1 MKFAEIP
8 VSEVVHSRYS
18 GETTRIYDSE
28 TFSGL
33 SKSVKMM
40 GVNTPI
46 VVTDKNENGMYMV
59 IDGDH
64 RLEAAKAA
72 GLETIPAVINS
83 TVDPDK
89 PNRDEQILNYIH
101 NTQRVNLTSYE
112 AARIYQAVSKDCSH
126 DQTEE
131 VKACMGLSRYR
142 TDLYNKLNRLDVR
155 SAQILEKNGLDS
167 DGGLIEALL
176 AIRSSEDREDALDR
190 AFSIGLKRPDEL
202 TDFLSCI
209 GDVINLF
216 PKNIQ
221 AHFNGNELPFTKPVI
236 AFLGWYGS
244 EEKQME
250 LIEKF
255 HGIQRREMTTA
266 AENYL
271 CLLTGQDPDTGKR
284 NPDHACPEMEDIILS
299 PDFPFDLETIRAV
312 VNLCLAF
319 PDEPEK
325 RLHVVSELFDN
336 GRLTEDCLIRTVRL
350 IEKSFAGYPGEV
362 REFFW
367 SGSLRFSD
375 YTFRILDQLMSKT
388 YDLPTKLEMID
399 EGCRG
404 KPSPDQFEKRLAKA
418 IRERDDM
425 IREVAAQSNV
435 DPECLKNDEDIM
447 RVVGMPESDISR
459 IRSGIGGE
467 TRKPERDISGNGG
480 AAAGCPAG
488 KADIPGKED
497 DPDEYSSDYMMLA
510 DSMARSQNTGKLI
523 ELELLERGENETI
536 RLGKLYRIA
545 DARCRKCRGE
555 RIFNFETVNYCDGCM
570 MSGLIGDVE
579 DSIGED

>member
-1 MKFAEIP
+1 MKYAEIP
-8 VSEVVHSRYS
+8 VNEIVHSRYS

-28 TFSGL
+28 TFAGL
-33 SKSVKMM
+33 SKSVKKL
-40 GVNTPI
+40 GVSTPI

-72 GLETIPAVINS
+72 GLETIPVVINT

-89 PNRDEQILNYIH
+89 PNRDEQILNFIH
-101 NTQRVNLTSYE
+101 NTQRVNLTNYE
-112 AARIYQAVSKDCSH
+112 AARIYEAVSRDCSH

-131 VKACMGLSRYR
+131 VKARMGLSRYR

-155 SAQILEKNGLDS
+155 SAQLLEQNGLDS
-167 DGGLIEALL
+167 DSGLIDALL
-176 AIRSSEDREDALDR
+176 TIRSSEDREDALDR
-190 AFSIGLKRPDEL
+190 AFGMGLKRPDEL
-202 TDFLSCI
+202 TDFISCI
-209 GDVINLF
+209 SDVINLF
-216 PKNIQ
+216 PKSIQ

-236 AFLGWYGS
+236 AFLSWYGS

-255 HGIQRREMTTA
+255 HGIQRREMTRA

-284 NPDHACPEMEDIILS
+284 NPDHACPEMENIILS
-299 PDFPFDLETIRAV
+299 PEFPFDREIIRAV
-312 VNLCLAF
+312 ADMCRAL
-319 PDEPEK
+319 PEEPEK
-325 RLHVVSELFDN
+325 RLHVVSELFEC
-336 GRLTEDCLIRTVRL
+336 GRLTEDCLIRTTRL
-350 IEKSFAGYPGEV
+350 IERSFSGYPDEV
-362 REFFW
+362 RDFFW
-367 SGSLRFSD
+367 NGTVQFSD
-375 YTFRILDQLMSKT
+375 YSFRILDQLLSKT

-399 EGCRG
+399 EAGKG

-418 IRERDDM
+418 IRERDEM

-467 TRKPERDISGNGG
+467 TQKPERESSGYDRPSPVNSGVTQD
-480 AAAGCPAG
+480 AS
-488 KADIPGKED
+488 ED
-497 DPDEYSSDYMMLA
+497 EDETYEYSDYMMLA
-510 DSMARSQNTGKLI
+510 DSMARSQNTSKII
-523 ELELLERGENETI
+523 ELELLEKGENETI
-536 RLGKLYRIA
+536 RLAKLYRIA
-545 DARCRKCRGE
+545 DVRCRKCRGE